1 MVRAVHFIV
10 QLKPKIFTKGVAL
23 MTIDFN
29 GKFIHIPD
37 AEIENNMKMLE
48 LSQKEAIQTW
58 LEDNGYV
65 ENEIVEILTAKAK
78 ANKVLKG
85 AKSEKA
91 MAKATKS
98 RERKPD
104 IEKETLIGEISTFL
118 QMYGANFVKITNKSK
133 IIEFNI
139 GENHYKLDLIRQRPP
154 KKS

>member
-1 MVRAVHFIV
+1 
-10 QLKPKIFTKGVAL
+10 
-23 MTIDFN
+23 MTVDFN
-29 GKFIHIPD
+29 GKSIHIPD
-37 AEIENNMKMLE
+37 AEIEKSMEMLE
-48 LSQKEAIQTW
+48 IPQKEAVQMW
-58 LEDNGYV
+58 LEDNGYA